1 MTKLQILTILPAFLL
16 SNMIWANSAV
26 PMVENNSL
34 SKAMLEI
41 AARDYQPKTEPQI
54 EISSTP
60 FSLTHESEKNN
71 SLFRGALAKQGVDIN
86 LLINSSSKTSYSR
99 HTPHLSEQNNSL
111 YRGALAK

>member
-1 MTKLQILTILPAFLL
+1 MTKLYIAILSTFLL
-16 SNMIWANSAV
+16 SNTVWANSTA
-26 PMVENNSL
+26 PIIENNSL

-41 AARDYQPKTEPQI
+41 NARDYRPETEPQI

-60 FSLTHESEKNN
+60 FPITHESEKNN

-86 LLINSSSKTSYSR
+86 LLINNTSKTSYSR
-99 HTPHLSEQNNSL
+99 YAPHLSEQNNSL